1 MNAKNKETVHYHLS
15 DFIQGDETFQIVH
28 REIDVHR
35 NVVMH
40 DHDYYEI
47 LWITRGS
54 GYQIVNKQ
62 RMALERGDMV
72 MIRPSDTHMIM
83 ANKGG
88 LIFINIAFSA
98 DTAELMRVRY
108 FDNPEQYFWSK
119 GLLPA
124 KIHIDDQHIDRFTN
138 RAHEAMRHRLS
149 YIQLD
154 SLLLFI
160 LRNIITDESEYML
173 DIPIWLY
180 HALAQ
185 YKTPKNFKMGREG
198 FAQECGRNIDYINRV
213 VRKHLHMSLTDLL
226 NNRKMQ
232 WAALQLTSLDTPI
245 KEICLNCGFNN
256 LGHFYKVFKQFY
268 TQTPQQ
274 YRSSNQQIV

>member
-1 MNAKNKETVHYHLS
+1 MNNKETAHYHLT
-15 DFIQGDETFQIVH
+15 DFIQGDETYQIVH
-28 REIDVHR
+28 REIDIHR

-62 RMALERGDMV
+62 RMLLERGDMV
-72 MIRPSDTHMIM
+72 MIRPADTHMII
-83 ANKGG
+83 ANQGG
-88 LIFINIAFSA
+88 LTFINVAFSIETA
-98 DTAELMRVRY
+98 DYMRIRY
-108 FDNPEQYFWSK
+108 FNNPEQYFWSK
-119 GLLPA
+119 GLLPT

-149 YIQLD
+149 FIQLD
-154 SLLLFI
+154 SLLLFV
-160 LRNIITDESEYML
+160 LRNIITDESEYMF

-180 HALAQ
+180 HALGQ
-185 YKTPKNFKMGREG
+185 YKTPQNFKIGRKG
-198 FAQECGRNIDYINRV
+198 FAEQCGRNIDYINRV

-226 NNRKMQ
+226 NSRKMQ